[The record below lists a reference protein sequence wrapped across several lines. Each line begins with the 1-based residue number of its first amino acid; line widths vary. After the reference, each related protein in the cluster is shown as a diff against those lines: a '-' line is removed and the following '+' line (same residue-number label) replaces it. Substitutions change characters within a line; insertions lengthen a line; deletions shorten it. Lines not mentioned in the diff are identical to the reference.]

1 MGTLQME
8 TSGMDTVEETSPGF
22 SKFSIC
28 MHVWWD
34 LGVGSNFIGSISYQ
48 NQPVKKKILLQK
60 TSSSS
65 SQRAVFT
72 EVDYWAPTKCL
83 ESAWKTEVWQENIVF
98 YINSQTTPPLNSVK
112 IYFAHEN
119 LYIWWLLIFFFS
131 LDKLL

>member
-48 NQPVKKKILLQK
+48 NQPVKKKSCCKKHLPLALRELYSLKLIIGLQ
-60 TSSSS
+60 
-65 SQRAVFT
+65 QNV
-72 EVDYWAPTKCL
+72 
-83 ESAWKTEVWQENIVF
+83 
-98 YINSQTTPPLNSVK
+98 
-112 IYFAHEN
+112 
-119 LYIWWLLIFFFS
+119 
-131 LDKLL
+131 